1 MKAVEQ
7 FFPVALLIMLYK
19 VILTFQSSDKILQ
32 SLTIQMKGSY

>member
-7 FFPVALLIMLYK
+7 FFLVARFN
-19 VILTFQSSDKILQ
+19 VILAFQSSDKILQ